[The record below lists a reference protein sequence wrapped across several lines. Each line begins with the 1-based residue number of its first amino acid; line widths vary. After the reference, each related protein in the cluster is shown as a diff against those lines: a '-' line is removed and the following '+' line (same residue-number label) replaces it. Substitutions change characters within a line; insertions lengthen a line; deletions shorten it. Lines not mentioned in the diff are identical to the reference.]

1 MRIWRSIGWPAR
13 LALALV
19 ATAVVAPVAWYL
31 GSPLVITTTV
41 DEAFPVVAG
50 AAPLA
55 TVAASPAAAT
65 PAARAPMATAT
76 PPAAIATASA
86 PAPATATLPPPTTAA
101 LPPTA
106 TPAAPPPTAAPPA
119 PVALLRGQFTRIDAL
134 HHAEGTATIYRLP
147 DGQRI
152 LRFEPFRA
160 ANGPGLFVYL
170 AGHPRPRS
178 SGELHGQGAVELAPL
193 KATTGNQNYALP
205 PDLDLAAFKSVV
217 IYCKPFSVVFSTAA
231 LG

>member
-101 LPPTA
+101 
-106 TPAAPPPTAAPPA
+106 AAPPPTAAPPA